1 MIIGIDLGT
10 TNSEVCVVRDGKLEV
25 VSIDGIPMLP
35 SCVGL
40 DADGEILVGQAARNQ
55 YAWRPE
61 QTIRSIK
68 RKMGTEELVTLGDNT
83 YRPQEISA
91 MILRELKNRAAQVL
105 GQAVTQAV
113 ITVPAYFN
121 DAQRQATREAG
132 VLAGLEVLRIL
143 NEPTAAALAYEA
155 AGVAKRRHV
164 LVYDFGGGTFDVS
177 IVTMTGDVV
186 EVRATHGDN
195 HLGGDDIDAVLL
207 EHALA
212 DFEEQHGQRPG
223 LIGVSRLRMA
233 CEQLKKDLSS
243 QAAATLSEMDI
254 PLENGGTVAFSM
266 ELNRTQFEEIA
277 EDLIRRTLTSIR
289 HVMRESGLN
298 AGDIDEILLVGG
310 STRIPAIEE
319 LIEREI
325 GKRPRRDVNPDL
337 AVAYG
342 AGVMAARLAGSDDHR
357 ILVDISP
364 YTFGTS
370 CLGNVGGEFC
380 PHLFVPII
388 KSGTPLPARRG
399 KVFFTMRP
407 GQDAVEVRIFQGDDQ
422 DARRN
427 VFVGDFM
434 VEDLDE
440 NADESSQILLNMA
453 LDLDGILTVTAVE
466 QHTGLNKTVVIEDS
480 LKKVSDTD
488 LEKSRAR
495 IADLFPDDDLPG
507 DADDED
513 GEPVAETMTA
523 NAEDAELLARIE
535 QSRDVLDTV
544 DLEDIER
551 LVDKLRDARREND
564 VEAADHAREGIEDIL
579 FFAEQRN

>member
-10 TNSEVCVVRDGKLEV
+10 TNSEVCVVRDGKLDV
-25 VSIDGIPMLP
+25 ISIDGSPMLP

-40 DADGEILVGQAARNQ
+40 SAAGEMLIGQAARNQ

-68 RKMGTEELVTLGDNT
+68 RKMGTEDVVALGDKT

-91 MILRELKNRAAQVL
+91 MILRELKNRASQAL
-105 GQAVTQAV
+105 GRDVTQAV

-132 VLAGLEVLRIL
+132 ALAGLEVLRIL

-155 AGVAKRRHV
+155 AGVSKRRNV

-195 HLGGDDIDAVLL
+195 HLGGDDIDALLL
-207 EHALA
+207 ERALA
-212 DFEEQHGQRPG
+212 TFQEQHGQRPG
-223 LIGVSRLRMA
+223 TIGESRLRMA

-243 QAAATLSEMDI
+243 QAMASLSEVGI
-254 PLENGGTVAFSM
+254 PLENGDTVTFSM
-266 ELNRTQFEEIA
+266 DMNRSEFEDITQA
-277 EDLIRRTLTSIR
+277 LIRRTLTSIR
-289 HVMRESGLN
+289 HVMTESGLH

-342 AGVMAARLAGSDDHR
+342 AGVMAARLAGSNDQR

-370 CLGNVGGEFC
+370 CLGFVDGEHC
-380 PHLFVPII
+380 QHQFVPII

-399 KVFFTMRP
+399 KVFYTAIP
-407 GQDAVEVRIFQGDDQ
+407 GQTAVNVRIFQGDNQ
-422 DARRN
+422 DARL
-427 VFVGDFM
+427 
-434 VEDLDE
+434 VEGELHYGE
-440 NADESSQILLNMA
+440 
-453 LDLDGILTVTAVE
+453 AVE
-466 QHTGLNKTVVIEDS
+466 EKISLSERFGLWLAFHPFSQDDYLAIVGYW
-480 LKKVSDTD
+480 
-488 LEKSRAR
+488 LEQLGWDAGLEEAVRTAALQWALQRGSRSGRAAR
-495 IADLFPDDDLPG
+495 QF
-507 DADDED
+507 
-513 GEPVAETMTA
+513 
-523 NAEDAELLARIE
+523 ARDWVGR
-535 QSRDVLDTV
+535 QP
-544 DLEDIER
+544 
-551 LVDKLRDARREND
+551 
-564 VEAADHAREGIEDIL
+564 
-579 FFAEQRN
+579 F

>member
-1 MIIGIDLGT
+1 MIVGIDLGT

-25 VSIDGIPMLP
+25 VSINGEPMLP
-35 SCVGL
+35 SCVGI
-40 DADGEILVGQAARNQ
+40 AANGEMLVGQAARNQ

-68 RKMGTEELVTLGDNT
+68 RKMGTDEQVTLGENT

-91 MILRELKNRAAQVL
+91 MILRELKNRATQAL
-105 GQAVTQAV
+105 GQEVTKAV

-155 AGVAKRRHV
+155 AGVAKRRNV

-212 DFEEQHGQRPG
+212 DFETQHGQRPG
-223 LIGVSRLRMA
+223 LIGESRLRMA

-243 QAAATLSEMDI
+243 QAAASLSEVDI
-254 PLENGGTVAFSM
+254 PLEGGQTVAFSM
-266 ELNRTQFEEIA
+266 ALNRTQFEEIA

-289 HVMRESGLN
+289 HVMSESGLH

-370 CLGNVGGEFC
+370 CLGNVDGDFC
-380 PHLFVPII
+380 PHFFVPII

-407 GQDAVEVRIFQGDDQ
+407 GQEAVDVRIFQGDDQ
-422 DARRN
+422 DARNN
-427 VFVGDFM
+427 VFVGDFLI
-434 VEDLDE
+434 EDLDK
-440 NADESSQILLNMA
+440 NADEGSEILLNMA

-466 QHTGLNKTVVIEDS
+466 QHTGLNKSVVIEDT
-480 LKKVSDTD
+480 LKKVSDAD

-495 IADLFPDDDLPG
+495 IAELFPVDDLPD
-507 DADDED
+507 DAD
-513 GEPVAETMTA
+513 GQPMAGPATA
-523 NAEDAELLARIE
+523 NAEDIELAARIE
-535 QSRDVLDTV
+535 KCRDVLDAV

-551 LVDKLRDARREND
+551 LADKLAEARLEND
-564 VEAADHAREGIEDIL
+564 DEAATHAREGIEDIL

>member
-10 TNSEVCVVRDGKLEV
+10 TNSEVCVVRDGKLDV
-25 VSIDGIPMLP
+25 ISIDGSPMLP

-40 DADGEILVGQAARNQ
+40 SAAGEMLIGQAARNQ

-68 RKMGTEELVTLGDNT
+68 RKMGTEDVVALGDKT

-91 MILRELKNRAAQVL
+91 MILRELKNRASQAL
-105 GQAVTQAV
+105 GRDVTQAV

-132 VLAGLEVLRIL
+132 ALAGLEVLRIL

-155 AGVAKRRHV
+155 AGVSKRRNV

-195 HLGGDDIDAVLL
+195 HLGGDDIDALLL
-207 EHALA
+207 ERALA
-212 DFEEQHGQRPG
+212 TFQEQHGQRPG
-223 LIGVSRLRMA
+223 TIGESRLRMA

-243 QAAATLSEMDI
+243 QAMASLSEVGI
-254 PLENGGTVAFSM
+254 PLENGDTVTFSM
-266 ELNRTQFEEIA
+266 DMNRSEFEDITQA
-277 EDLIRRTLTSIR
+277 LIRRTLTSIR
-289 HVMRESGLN
+289 HVMTESGLH

-342 AGVMAARLAGSDDHR
+342 AGVMAARLAGSNDQR

-370 CLGNVGGEFC
+370 CLGFVDGEHC
-380 PHLFVPII
+380 QHQFVPII

-399 KVFFTMRP
+399 KVFYTAIP
-407 GQDAVEVRIFQGDDQ
+407 GQTAVNVRIFQGDNQ

-427 VFVGDFM
+427 VLVGDFM

-440 NADESSQILLNMA
+440 GADQGSEILLNMA
-453 LDLDGILTVTAVE
+453 LDLDGILTATAIE
-466 QHTGLNKTVVIEDS
+466 QHTGLNKSVVIEDS
-480 LKKVSDTD
+480 LKKVSEAD
-488 LEKSRAR
+488 LEQSRSR
-495 IADLFPDDDLPG
+495 IAEMFPDVELADGDDDGDVSDADEVHPG
-507 DADDED
+507 DAD
-513 GEPVAETMTA
+513 
-523 NAEDAELLARIE
+523 LLARIDRCRE
-535 QSRDVLDTV
+535 HLDAV
-544 DLEDIER
+544 DAEDLDRLLE
-551 LVDKLRDARREND
+551 KLREARRASNETA
-564 VEAADHAREGIEDIL
+564 EAQTLEGIEDIL
-579 FFAEQRN
+579 FFAEQRT

>member
-1 MIIGIDLGT
+1 MLKGCDAAGIGNAIAIASSFAGGHQENLQ
-10 TNSEVCVVRDGKLEV
+10 
-25 VSIDGIPMLP
+25 
-35 SCVGL
+35 
-40 DADGEILVGQAARNQ
+40 GQGQTKPLHCGHAA
-55 YAWRPE
+55 
-61 QTIRSIK
+61 
-68 RKMGTEELVTLGDNT
+68 
-83 YRPQEISA
+83 
-91 MILRELKNRAAQVL
+91 
-105 GQAVTQAV
+105 
-113 ITVPAYFN
+113 
-121 DAQRQATREAG
+121 EAG

-155 AGVAKRRHV
+155 AGVAKRRNV

-212 DFEEQHGQRPG
+212 AFEQQHGQRPG

-243 QAAATLSEMDI
+243 QAAASLSEMDI
-254 PLENGGTVAFSM
+254 PLKNGGTVAFSM
-266 ELNRTQFEEIA
+266 DLNRTQFEELA

-298 AGDIDEILLVGG
+298 AGEIDEILLVGG

-342 AGVMAARLAGSDDHR
+342 AGVMAARLAGSNDQR

-370 CLGNVGGEFC
+370 CLGNVDGEIC

-388 KSGTPLPARRG
+388 KTGTPLPARRG

-407 GQDAVEVRIFQGDDQ
+407 GQEAVDVRIFQGDDE

-427 VFVGDFM
+427 VFVGDFLI
-434 VEDLDE
+434 EDLDE
-440 NADESSQILLNMA
+440 NADEGSRILLNMA

-466 QHTGLNKTVVIEDS
+466 QHTGLNKSVVIEDT
-480 LKKVSDTD
+480 LKKVSDAD
-488 LEKSRAR
+488 LEQSRAR
-495 IADLFPDDDLPG
+495 IAELFPDDHVPG
-507 DADDED
+507 DGDDED
-513 GEPVAETMTA
+513 GEPREEAAA
-523 NAEDAELLARIE
+523 NAEDVELLARIE
-535 QSRDVLDTV
+535 QCREVLDTV
-544 DLEDIER
+544 DIDDIER
-551 LVDKLRDARREND
+551 LAGKLQEARLEND
-564 VEAADHAREGIEDIL
+564 AEAAAHAREGIEDIL